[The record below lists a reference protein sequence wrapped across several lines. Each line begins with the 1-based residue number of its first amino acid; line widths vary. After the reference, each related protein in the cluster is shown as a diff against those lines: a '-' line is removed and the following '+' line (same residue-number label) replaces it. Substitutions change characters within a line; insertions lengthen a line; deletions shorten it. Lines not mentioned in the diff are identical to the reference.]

1 VLRARRIQRVSG
13 RGAKRREPMEKTKQK
28 ILSEIP
34 MPKVKPII
42 IVAEDNEAEDCT
54 YYLWPDGTT
63 CYEEDLEDYLSFKS
77 DDYIKISSELK

>member
-1 VLRARRIQRVSG
+1 
-13 RGAKRREPMEKTKQK
+13 
-28 ILSEIP
+28 